1 MGDLMWCFVTI
12 WIVFFALTVLH
23 AYAAWFDT
31 DLFYRLM
38 AIRKLKR
45 EYKPFLK
52 DGERFVLE
60 VWRVTSIIGILFFV
74 ILAIVVFTYSGS

>member
-1 MGDLMWCFVTI
+1 MWCFVTV

-23 AYAAWFDT
+23 AYAAWFNT

-38 AIRKLKR
+38 AIRKLQR

-52 DGERFVLE
+52 DGERFVLD
-60 VWRVTSIIGILFFV
+60 VWRVTSIFGLIFFIV
-74 ILAIVVFTYSGS
+74 LAVVVLIAAGR